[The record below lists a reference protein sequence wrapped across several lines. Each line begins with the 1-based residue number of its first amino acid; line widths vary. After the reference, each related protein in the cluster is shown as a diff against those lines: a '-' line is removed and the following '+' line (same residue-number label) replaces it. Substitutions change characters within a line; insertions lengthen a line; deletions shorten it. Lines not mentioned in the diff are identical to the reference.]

1 MNIHSHSLPSSGKL
15 TYTLTN
21 DYLFRAA
28 IQKNPEASKGL
39 AAALLDIPLESIQ
52 ELIVANPIILGEKV
66 EDKDCILDIRLLLN
80 NHTQINLEMQVGNLG
95 NWTMRSVYYLSRLFT
110 NLQSGKNYREALPSI
125 HIGILTHTLFPE
137 NPQFYSKNYISDEK
151 THHVYT
157 RNFGI
162 HVLDLSQINNVSEE
176 EKHTALYYWARMFL
190 ATTWEEVHAMAEKSD
205 SLQSFSFTLKELSE
219 DEQIRLRCEA
229 RERYYADQENAVHT
243 GFQNGYKSGYDKASD
258 SVLQLCS
265 LLIEAGRID
274 DIKRCQTDNSFR
286 EALLKEFRLIAAED
300 PLSES

>member
-1 MNIHSHSLPSSGKL
+1 MNNYSRSLPSSGKL

-21 DYLFRAA
+21 DYLFRAT

-39 AAALLDIPLESIQ
+39 VAALLDIPVESIA
-52 ELIVANPIILGEKV
+52 ELTIENPIILGEKI

-80 NHTQINLEMQVGNLG
+80 NNTQINLEMQVGNLG

-137 NPQFYSKNYISDEK
+137 NPQFYSKNYMIDEK

-176 EKHTALYYWARMFL
+176 EKNTFLYYWARMFL
-190 ATTWEEVHAMAEKSD
+190 ATTWEEVDAMAEKSN
-205 SLQSFSFTLKELSE
+205 SLQSFSYTLKELSE
-219 DEQIRLRCEA
+219 DEKIRLRCEA
-229 RERYYADQENAVHT
+229 RERYYADQEDAVHT
-243 GFQNGYKSGYDKASD
+243 GFQNGYKSGYDNGCKNASD
-258 SVLQLCS
+258 SLRRLYN
-265 LLIEAGRID
+265 LLIAQNRYD
-274 DIKRCQTDNSFR
+274 DMKRCGTDDTFLES
-286 EALLKEFRLIAAED
+286 LLKEFNLI
-300 PLSES
+300 ES